1 MKNGFFILTVLLLLA
16 GCDYREYPQEE
27 EWKEEFNKEMQED
40 DERDEKEINFTPG
53 NT

>member
-1 MKNGFFILTVLLLLA
+1 MKKGFFILTLLISFT

-27 EWKEEFNKEMQED
+27 EWKEEFQEKQEEMD
-40 DERDEKEINFTPG
+40 SDEREINFTPG